1 MLLCFEDVQRKA
13 FGILHLDSQDSQ
25 MTERKVEKL
34 HNRAI
39 IVRKKGAL
47 QYIVIVHFATT

>member
-1 MLLCFEDVQRKA
+1 M
-13 FGILHLDSQDSQ
+13 HLDSQDSQ
-25 MTERKVEKL
+25 MTERKIEKL